1 MLESY
6 VGTFDRHGLCSLQR
20 ESECRA
26 RNLAGGNHNFFWAI
40 IDEAELSEIRK
51 AVVLGQR
58 DSALEIIYYR
68 AKSLGRFVA

>member
-20 ESECRA
+20 ESEFPA
-26 RNLAGGNHNFFWAI
+26 RSLGSVNHNIFWAV

-51 AVVLGQR
+51 AILLGQR
-58 DSALEIIYYR
+58 ISALEIIFYR
-68 AKSLGRFVA
+68 AKSLGQLAA